1 MLSSL
6 SSGSDPKSNTGNV
19 TTTAAI
25 TPCPPST
32 IHQMILDGTNGTD
45 TRDGLAQMLQKPDAK
60 GRVVPDRV
68 LQSVEISQDVDGSED
83 VDADA
88 DADDVSRF
96 YRAARWYNAGGVD
109 PSGDL
114 GKGCC
119 MASFASDVA
128 NRLTGWVGWDREF
141 DGEGDE
147 E

>member
-1 MLSSL
+1 
-6 SSGSDPKSNTGNV
+6 
-19 TTTAAI
+19 
-25 TPCPPST
+25 
-32 IHQMILDGTNGTD
+32 MILDGTNGTD
-45 TRDGLAQMLQKPDAK
+45 TRDGLAQMLRKPDAN
-60 GRVVPDRV
+60 GRVVPDRM
-68 LQSVEISQDVDGSED
+68 LQSVEISQDVDDDSAQDAD

-88 DADDVSRF
+88 DSTQDVSRF

-119 MASFASDVA
+119 MASFASDIA

-141 DGEGDE
+141 DGETDE

>member
-1 MLSSL
+1 
-6 SSGSDPKSNTGNV
+6 
-19 TTTAAI
+19 
-25 TPCPPST
+25 
-32 IHQMILDGTNGTD
+32 MILDGTNGTD
-45 TRDGLAQMLQKPDAK
+45 TRDGLAQMLQKPDAE
-60 GRVVPDRV
+60 GRVVPDRM
-68 LQSVEISQDVDGSED
+68 LQEIDVSQD

-88 DADDVSRF
+88 DADAEDAQDADVSRF

-141 DGEGDE
+141 DAEGEVE
-147 E
+147 EEE

>member
-6 SSGSDPKSNTGNV
+6 SSDAPSNV

-25 TPCPPST
+25 TPCPPAT
-32 IHQMILDGTNGTD
+32 IHQMILDGTNGTE
-45 TRDGLAQMLQKPDAK
+45 TREGLAQMLRKPDAK
-60 GRVVPDRV
+60 GNTVMAD
-68 LQSVEISQDVDGSED
+68 LSQ
-83 VDADA
+83 
-88 DADDVSRF
+88 DVSRF

-141 DGEGDE
+141 DAEGEVE
-147 E
+147 EEE